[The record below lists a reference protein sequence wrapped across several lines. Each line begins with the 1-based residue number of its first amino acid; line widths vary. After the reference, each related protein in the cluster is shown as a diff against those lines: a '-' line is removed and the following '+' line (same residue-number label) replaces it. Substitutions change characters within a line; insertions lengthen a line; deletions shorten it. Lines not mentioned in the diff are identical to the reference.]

1 MRYSKQRELVLRTV
15 EQLCDHPTA
24 EEIFDKAAPECPGL
38 SLGTVYRNLNSLVE
52 AGMVRRVSIPGRA
65 DRFDHTLCWHSHL
78 YCTACGGVVD
88 ADVDEKQVMRLVRR
102 QKDVVVQDCAVVL
115 FGLCEACAK
124 KDGFYWNTL
133 TLNTTKRLRS
143 WCVRLTTP
151 RRWPLYTAMAVSR
164 TSTMASAS
172 RACWW
177 ISATACAIS
186 PRMQT
191 SSSSTPAPCVS
202 TPSSACSAMWVH

>member
-52 AGMVRRVSIPGRA
+52 AGKVRRVSIPGKA

-78 YCTACGGVVD
+78 YCTVCGSVTD
-88 ADVDEKQVMRLVRR
+88 AEVDEEQVMKLVRN
-102 QKDVVVQDCAVVL
+102 QKGCVQDCAVVL

-124 KDGFYWNTL
+124 KQAEG
-133 TLNTTKRLRS
+133 
-143 WCVRLTTP
+143 
-151 RRWPLYTAMAVSR
+151 
-164 TSTMASAS
+164 
-172 RACWW
+172 
-177 ISATACAIS
+177 
-186 PRMQT
+186 
-191 SSSSTPAPCVS
+191 
-202 TPSSACSAMWVH
+202 

>member
-1 MRYSKQRELVLRTV
+1 MKYSRQRESILNAMTEKL
-15 EQLCDHPTA
+15 DHPTA
-24 EEIFDKAAPECPGL
+24 EMVYNCVKQEQPSI

-124 KDGFYWNTL
+124 KQAEG
-133 TLNTTKRLRS
+133 
-143 WCVRLTTP
+143 
-151 RRWPLYTAMAVSR
+151 
-164 TSTMASAS
+164 
-172 RACWW
+172 
-177 ISATACAIS
+177 
-186 PRMQT
+186 
-191 SSSSTPAPCVS
+191 
-202 TPSSACSAMWVH
+202 